1 VIPRGLAYIID
12 TAVVAASPW
21 DELATALPAAP
32 PGRTVVVGAGKA
44 AAVMAR
50 AVEDA
55 WSGPLE
61 GIVVTRDG
69 HGVPCER
76 VQVVEAAHPLP
87 DARGREAAARILE
100 LARGLGPDDLLIA
113 LFSGGGSAPCR
124 CGPGLSI
131 RTRRPSRRPCLLRRR
146 SAR

>member
-1 VIPRGLAYIID
+1 MDDPRAFLRSLFDA
-12 TAVVAASPW
+12 AVAAASPW
-21 DELATALPAAP
+21 EELAAALPPPP

-50 AVEDA
+50 AVEQA
-55 WSGPLE
+55 WSGPVE
-61 GIVVTRDG
+61 GLVVTRDG

-76 VQVVEAAHPLP
+76 VEVVEAAHPLP

-113 LFSGGGSAPCR
+113 LFSGGGSALLSLPA
-124 CGPGLSI
+124 PGL
-131 RTRRPSRRPCLLRRR
+131 
-146 SAR
+146 